1 MKILL
6 LFFLSGILLQGLKVL
21 LNYIMTRMMD
31 FDDKIILLTSG
42 ETDSVNLLSAER
54 TDDVADSTGITLP
67 KETHFKM
74 KRLYPGT
81 TNIKMSNSETLGVEF
96 FTQPPL
102 NQTA

>member
-6 LFFLSGILLQGLKVL
+6 LFFLSGILLQGLKLL
-21 LNYIMTRMMD
+21 LNYIMARMMD
-31 FDDKIILLTSG
+31 FDDKVILSTSG
-42 ETDSVNLLSAER
+42 ETDFVNLLSAER
-54 TDDVADSTGITLP
+54 TDDVADSPGITLP
-67 KETHFKM
+67 KETHFQM

-81 TNIKMSNSETLGVEF
+81 TNIKLSNRKPLGVEF

>member
-54 TDDVADSTGITLP
+54 TDDVAGSTGITLP
-67 KETHFKM
+67 KETHFQM

-81 TNIKMSNSETLGVEF
+81 TNIKLSNSEPLGVEF